1 MNRNSA
7 TRNKVAAHRL
17 PLPCNPAL
25 MAARIAAVLR
35 PPSADMTSSRG
46 REPCISRRTSSRKDM
61 TAMSFRSH
69 RHYALTQFQR
79 LCLPHDNKAIYELRR
94 RHHPTRPDDGAVSS
108 KIGRTTNGVV
118 TICLLYT
125 SDAAD

>member
-1 MNRNSA
+1 
-7 TRNKVAAHRL
+7 
-17 PLPCNPAL
+17 
-25 MAARIAAVLR
+25 
-35 PPSADMTSSRG
+35 
-46 REPCISRRTSSRKDM
+46 M

-108 KIGRTTNGVV
+108 KIGRTINGVV
-118 TICLLYT
+118 TIAIRNVPKKPIRRSIPSSPVRT
-125 SDAAD
+125 QKTI